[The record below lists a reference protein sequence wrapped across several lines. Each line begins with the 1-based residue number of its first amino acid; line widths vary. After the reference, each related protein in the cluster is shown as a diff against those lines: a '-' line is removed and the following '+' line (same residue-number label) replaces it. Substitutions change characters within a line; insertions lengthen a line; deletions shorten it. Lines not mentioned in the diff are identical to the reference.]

1 MAGVKGMNNNPKG
14 KGGFGE
20 RPEAINRGG
29 FTSEQR
35 KKHYEQHNK
44 ALAIRDKQLAA
55 LERLAKELE
64 HAPDELVPAIV
75 TAAANQIINDAID
88 RNAGKAKQSVDLSSE
103 DGSMSPKGRS
113 LSDFYKEQ
121 DVSAKPEPE

>member
-1 MAGVKGMNNNPKG
+1 MGVKKGTANNPHG
-14 KGGFGE
+14 KGGFGDN
-20 RPEAINRGG
+20 PQNRNPGG
-29 FTSEQR
+29 FTAAQR
-35 KKHYEQHNK
+35 AKHYEQHNA

-55 LERLAKELE
+55 LAKLADELE

-103 DGSMSPKGRS
+103 DGSMSPSNGMA
-113 LSDFYKEQ
+113 DFYKAMPKQ
-121 DVSAKPEPE
+121 DE